1 MSNFK
6 IYFLVNLLLVL
17 PLMSDPRAP
26 DGQCYIVLPVN
37 DEDAAIEELDINP
50 QSLEVYESDDAST
63 TYVTLGK
70 TYIELFDTNKNIF
83 PSGTRCSKGNNLG
96 SFWLWLIKDP
106 GTSDSYLMDSYILGE
121 KPIGWYGFDRIAIK
135 RFTTKDIDFLFSS
148 NVMQLK
154 KLIEPYSTFINQ
166 KGIEFRKAEE
176 ARIAKENAASEAK
189 KIALARAK
197 EEEANKK
204 AAAETAALKAIADAE
219 EAKQLQKEKRRAWW
233 FNLFKWIGIIL
244 LGFLALGQYQRKKEA
259 TKAGFSTIKAY
270 DQHLIEK
277 REEEE
282 RLQKLEEEKLLEKAI
297 EIARNA
303 YQVGNEQKA
312 TDKIGDL
319 VKKYLKD
326 KNGTEPSNEEHLEL
340 CTKIILDKKVSDA
353 FLHSNEALLKEES
366 KKEKERIKKA
376 AKKAGFSSVAEYE
389 NHLRE
394 KSAKKA
400 GFNSV
405 EEHENYL
412 EAERRANAAESRAR
426 EAESKARQ
434 AEAKAR
440 QAEAKA
446 NQKSSDGS
454 LLKTAAGV
462 AVTAAAVKAVQR
474 PPRVVFND
482 PSYKVGEIKRAGLL
496 PMSGWKVR
504 WYKVDGRGKEIK
516 NGQKTITKP
525 GVFKNKAKIS
535 NPCKGY
541 IYWD

>member
-1 MSNFK
+1 MKYLKTFFIASSLF
-6 IYFLVNLLLVL
+6 IL
-17 PLMSDPRAP
+17 PLMSDARAP
-26 DGQCYIVLPVN
+26 DGQCYIVLPVDN
-37 DEDAAIEELDINP
+37 EDAAIEKLDINP
-50 QSLEVYESDDAST
+50 NSLEVYESDDART

-70 TYIELFDTNKNIF
+70 TYIDLFNANKNIF
-83 PSGTRCSKGNNLG
+83 PSNTRCSKGNNLG
-96 SFWLWLIKDP
+96 SYYLWLIEDP
-106 GTSDSYLMDSYILGE
+106 GMTKSYLIDSYILGE
-121 KPIGWYGFDRIAIK
+121 KAIGSYGFDRIAIK
-135 RFTTKDIDFLFSS
+135 RFTEKDIDFLFSS
-148 NVMQLK
+148 NVIELK
-154 KLIEPYSTFINQ
+154 KRIEPYSTFINQ

-176 ARIAKENAASEAK
+176 ARIAKENAALEAK
-189 KIALARAK
+189 NIALAKAA
-197 EEEANKK
+197 EEEANQK
-204 AAAETAALKAIADAE
+204 AAAEAAALQAIADAE
-219 EAKQLQKEKRRAWW
+219 EAKQLEKENRRAWW
-233 FNLFKWIGIIL
+233 SNLFKWIGITL
-244 LGFLALGQYQRKKEA
+244 LGFLALGQYQRKREA
-259 TKAGFSTIKAY
+259 TKAGFSSIKAY

-277 REEEE
+277 RKEEE
-282 RLQKLEEEKLLEKAI
+282 RLQKLEEEKLLQKAI
-297 EIARNA
+297 EIARNS
-303 YQVGNEQKA
+303 YQVGNEQKGK
-312 TDKIGDL
+312 DKIGNL
-319 VKKYLKD
+319 AKKYLKD
-326 KNGTEPSNEEHLEL
+326 KNGTEPSKEAHLGL
-340 CTKIILDKKVSDA
+340 WRKIIYDKKVIEAFHRSQDA
-353 FLHSNEALLKEES
+353 WLKEER
-366 KKEKERIKKA
+366 KKEKERTKRA
-376 AKKAGFSSVAEYE
+376 AKEAGFSSVAKYE

-394 KSAKKA
+394 KAAKKA

-412 EAERRANAAESRAR
+412 DAERRANAAESRAR

-440 QAEAKA
+440 EAEAKA

-504 WYKVDGRGKEIK
+504 WYKVDARGKEIK